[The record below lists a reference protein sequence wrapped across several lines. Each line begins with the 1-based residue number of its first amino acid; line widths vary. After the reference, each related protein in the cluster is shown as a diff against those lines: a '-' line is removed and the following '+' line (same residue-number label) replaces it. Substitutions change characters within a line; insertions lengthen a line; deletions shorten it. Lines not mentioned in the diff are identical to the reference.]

1 MNLYQLRKQRGISR
15 ARLAADVGTSYSNI
29 VSLETGRS
37 KPRIDLAME
46 IARYFGVPVESIEW
60 GVKPDT
66 SDDDDAGKGVS
77 TAVA

>member
-15 ARLAADVGTSYSNI
+15 ERLAADVGTSYSNI

-60 GVKPDT
+60 GKP
-66 SDDDDAGKGVS
+66 SDDDTDTTGKDHRA
-77 TAVA
+77 AVA